1 MKTVFRLS
9 GYLAL
14 GLSFAVASSAYAA
27 TGAELAQKN
36 ACMACHSVDK
46 KVVGPAFKDITKKY
60 KANADASAYLAK
72 KIKDGSTG
80 VWGSIPMPPNSAKVN
95 DADAKLL
102 ADYILSLN

>member
-1 MKTVFRLS
+1 MKTLFRLAGS
-9 GYLAL
+9 LVLGFTLA
-14 GLSFAVASSAYAA
+14 SASSAYAA

-46 KVVGPAFKDITKKY
+46 KVVGPAFKDINKKY

-80 VWGSIPMPPNSAKVN
+80 VWGPIPMPANGAKVN
-95 DADAKLL
+95 DADAKIL
-102 ADYILSLN
+102 AEYILSLN